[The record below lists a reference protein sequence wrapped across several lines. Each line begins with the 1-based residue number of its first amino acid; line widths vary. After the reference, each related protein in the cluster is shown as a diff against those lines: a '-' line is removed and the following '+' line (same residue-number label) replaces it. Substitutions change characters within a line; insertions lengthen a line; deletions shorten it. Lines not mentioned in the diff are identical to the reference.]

1 MNIDAG
7 CRGNGTA
14 GAPAADA
21 GSDRRAGPRGRGVS
35 GTCQR
40 HWRSRPRGHVVT
52 SRATETSAPTSHRQ
66 MDRRSSI
73 SSGRVVLSYTLN
85 GFDDRQGGIPSCSE
99 AATAAIRASFI
110 TQQMTHKIKTNTTI
124 ISSCRQT
131 RATRRVGR
139 FHQP

>member
-66 MDRRSSI
+66 MDRSSSSSS

-99 AATAAIRASFI
+99 PRY
-110 TQQMTHKIKTNTTI
+110 
-124 ISSCRQT
+124 SSYT
-131 RATRRVGR
+131 SKFYHSANDA
-139 FHQP
+139 

>member
-1 MNIDAG
+1 LAQ
-7 CRGNGTA
+7 
-14 GAPAADA
+14 PAAW
-21 GSDRRAGPRGRGVS
+21 SRGDI
-35 GTCQR
+35 TCHGDTGADISPTDGQTQQQHQQR
-40 HWRSRPRGHVVT
+40 
-52 SRATETSAPTSHRQ
+52 
-66 MDRRSSI
+66 
-73 SSGRVVLSYTLN
+73 RVVLSYTVN

-124 ISSCRQT
+124 ISSRRQT